1 MKIRIENLFM
11 MSLILIAA
19 GRVFCRSPDL
29 FIAGN
34 EPKTNFIRARNEKV
48 HTQRKFVALLKERLL
63 KYSEHDEL
71 ALGISYLTGNKD
83 ELTALQKDNMVNV
96 GVMHLIAVSGTHLAI
111 IAGILSLVF
120 KHFSIIS
127 KTYFVLIF
135 CFIYAMMIGIGP
147 SILRAL
153 VGLVLMMTIKYFGRN
168 VSVYRI
174 TVMIISICLIIRPEF
189 VKQIGF
195 WLSVLAYFAIVKIV
209 PLATSYLYGAKDDL
223 KDLYRRPGFLA
234 KSLIS
239 SIVISVVTLPISLY
253 FFGKFTWLSILAN
266 IVLLPSL
273 PIVMGSVGLIAV
285 LGDLLIF
292 GISLEKILIWPLKIH
307 THIINVL
314 AEQESSILDFPKKK
328 WWYFLIWL
336 VVFILIRF
344 AEKNIK
350 IGYDDSKKQERGAH
364 DGDEVQKLDTY
375 IIKWYKEID
384 LGGANGDQKH
394 GINQTLE
401 KT

>member
-1 MKIRIENLFM
+1 MKIRIENLFIA
-11 MSLILIAA
+11 SLILIAA

-111 IAGILSLVF
+111 IAGILSLIF

-135 CFIYAMMIGIGP
+135 CFIYAMMIGVGP

-168 VSVYRI
+168 VSVYR
-174 TVMIISICLIIRPEF
+174 TTAMIVSICLIIRPEF

-195 WLSVLAYFAIVKIV
+195 WLSILAYFAIVKMV
-209 PLATSYLYGAKDDL
+209 PLATCYFYGTKDEL

-234 KSLIS
+234 KSLTS
-239 SIVISVVTLPISLY
+239 SIVISVITLPISLY

-266 IVLLPSL
+266 MVLLPSL

-307 THIINVL
+307 THVINVL

-350 IGYDDSKKQERGAH
+350 VGYDNSKKQERGAH

-375 IIKWYKEID
+375 IIKWYEEID

-394 GINQTLE
+394 GVNQAFK

>member
-1 MKIRIENLFM
+1 MKIRIENLFIA
-11 MSLILIAA
+11 SLILIAA

-34 EPKTNFIRARNEKV
+34 EPKTNFIRVRNEKV
-48 HTQRKFVALLKERLL
+48 YTQRKFVALLKERLL

-83 ELTALQKDNMVNV
+83 ELTALQKDNMVNA

-111 IAGILSLVF
+111 IAGILSLIF

-135 CFIYAMMIGIGP
+135 CFIYAMMIGVGP

-168 VSVYRI
+168 VSVYR
-174 TVMIISICLIIRPEF
+174 VMVIIVSVCLIIRPEF
-189 VKQIGF
+189 VNQIGF

-209 PLATSYLYGAKDDL
+209 PLVTCYFYGTKDEL
-223 KDLYRRPGFLA
+223 KDLYRRAGFLA
-234 KSLIS
+234 KSLTS
-239 SIVISVVTLPISLY
+239 SIVISVITLPISLY

-266 IVLLPSL
+266 MVLLPSL

-307 THIINVL
+307 THVINVL

-350 IGYDDSKKQERGAH
+350 VGYDNSKKQERGAH

-375 IIKWYKEID
+375 IIKWYEEID

-394 GINQTLE
+394 GVNQALE

>member
-29 FIAGN
+29 FGASDNSRVNFTRMKVEKPSN
-34 EPKTNFIRARNEKV
+34 EQGFIK
-48 HTQRKFVALLKERLL
+48 LLKDKLL

-83 ELTALQKDNMVNV
+83 ELTALQKDNMKNV

-111 IAGILSLVF
+111 IAGILSLIF
-120 KHFSIIS
+120 KQFSIIS

-168 VSVYRI
+168 VSVYR
-174 TVMIISICLIIRPEF
+174 VMAIIVSACLIIRPEF

-209 PLATSYLYGAKDDL
+209 PLVTCYFYGTKDEL

-234 KSLIS
+234 KSLTS
-239 SIVISVVTLPISLY
+239 SIVISVITLPISLY

-266 IVLLPSL
+266 MVLLPSL
-273 PIVMGSVGLIAV
+273 PIVMSSVGLIAV

-307 THIINVL
+307 THVINVL

-350 IGYDDSKKQERGAH
+350 VGYDNSKKQERGAH

-375 IIKWYKEID
+375 IIKWYEEID

-394 GINQTLE
+394 GVNQAFK

>member
-1 MKIRIENLFM
+1 MKIRIENLFIA
-11 MSLILIAA
+11 SLFLIAA

-48 HTQRKFVALLKERLL
+48 YTQRKFVALLKERLL

-135 CFIYAMMIGIGP
+135 CFIYAMMIGFSP

-153 VGLVLMMTIKYFGRN
+153 VGLALMMTIKYFGRN
-168 VSVYRI
+168 VSVYRT
-174 TVMIISICLIIRPEF
+174 TVVIVSICLIIRPEF

-209 PLATSYLYGAKDDL
+209 PLVTCYFYGTKDEL

-234 KSLIS
+234 KSLTS
-239 SIVISVVTLPISLY
+239 SIVISVITLPISLY

-266 IVLLPSL
+266 IVLLSSL

-285 LGDLLIF
+285 LGDLVIF

-336 VVFILIRF
+336 VVFILVRF

-350 IGYDDSKKQERGAH
+350 VGYNDGKKQERRAH

-375 IIKWYKEID
+375 IIEWYKEID
-384 LGGANGDQKH
+384 LGGTNGDQKN
-394 GINQTLE
+394 GVNQALE

>member
-29 FIAGN
+29 LGVSDNSKASFTRMKVEKPSNEQGFI
-34 EPKTNFIRARNEKV
+34 K
-48 HTQRKFVALLKERLL
+48 LLKDKLL

-83 ELTALQKDNMVNV
+83 ELTALQKENMKNV

-111 IAGILSLVF
+111 IAGILSLIF

-135 CFIYAMMIGIGP
+135 CFIYAMMIGVGP

-168 VSVYRI
+168 ASVYRT

-195 WLSVLAYFAIVKIV
+195 WLSVLAYFAIVEIV
-209 PLATSYLYGAKDDL
+209 PLATGYLYGTKDDL

-239 SIVISVVTLPISLY
+239 SIVISVITLPISLY

-350 IGYDDSKKQERGAH
+350 VGYDNSKKQERGAH

-375 IIKWYKEID
+375 IIKWYEEID

-394 GINQTLE
+394 GVNQALE

>member
-1 MKIRIENLFM
+1 MKIRIENLFIVV
-11 MSLILIAA
+11 LVLLTI
-19 GRVFCRSPDL
+19 GRIFCRSPDFSGVSSSGKMNFARMKVEKPPNEQG
-29 FIAGN
+29 FI
-34 EPKTNFIRARNEKV
+34 K
-48 HTQRKFVALLKERLL
+48 LLKDKLL
-63 KYSEHDEL
+63 KYPEHDEL

-83 ELTALQKDNMVNV
+83 ELTALQKENMKNV

-111 IAGILSLVF
+111 IAGILGLIF

-135 CFIYAMMIGIGP
+135 CFIYAMMIGVGP

-153 VGLVLMMTIKYFGRN
+153 VGLVLMMLIKCFGRN
-168 VSVYRI
+168 VSVYR
-174 TVMIISICLIIRPEF
+174 VMTIIVSVCLIIRPEF

-195 WLSVLAYFAIVKIV
+195 WLSVLAYFSIIKIV
-209 PLATSYLYGAKDDL
+209 PLATRYFYGTKEEL
-223 KDLYRRPGFLA
+223 KDFYRRPGFLA

-253 FFGKFTWLSILAN
+253 CFGKFTWLSILAN
-266 IVLLPSL
+266 IILLPSL
-273 PIVMGSVGLIAV
+273 PIVMGSVGLIAIF
-285 LGDLLIF
+285 GDLLIF
-292 GISLEKILIWPLKIH
+292 GVSLEKILIWPLKIH
-307 THIINVL
+307 THVINVL

-336 VVFILIRF
+336 IVFELIRF
-344 AEKNIK
+344 AEKNVEV
-350 IGYDDSKKQERGAH
+350 GYNDGKKQERRTH

-384 LGGANGDQKH
+384 LGGANGDQKN
-394 GINQTLE
+394 GVNQALK

>member
-83 ELTALQKDNMVNV
+83 ELTALQKDNMKNV

-111 IAGILSLVF
+111 IAGILSLIF

-135 CFIYAMMIGIGP
+135 CFIYAMMIGVGP

-168 VSVYRI
+168 VSVYR
-174 TVMIISICLIIRPEF
+174 VMVIIVSVCLIIRPEF

-209 PLATSYLYGAKDDL
+209 PLVTCYFYGTKDEL

-234 KSLIS
+234 KSLTS
-239 SIVISVVTLPISLY
+239 SIVISVITLPISLY

-266 IVLLPSL
+266 MVLLPSL

-307 THIINVL
+307 THVINVL

-350 IGYDDSKKQERGAH
+350 VGYDNSKKQERGAH

-375 IIKWYKEID
+375 IIKWYEEID

-394 GINQTLE
+394 GVNQAFK

>member
-48 HTQRKFVALLKERLL
+48 YTQRKFVALLKDRLL

-83 ELTALQKDNMVNV
+83 ELTVLQKDNMVNV

-111 IAGILSLVF
+111 IAGILSLIF

-135 CFIYAMMIGIGP
+135 CFIYAMMIGVGP

-168 VSVYRI
+168 VSVYR
-174 TVMIISICLIIRPEF
+174 VMAIIVSACLIIRPEF

-209 PLATSYLYGAKDDL
+209 PLATRYFYGTKDGL

-239 SIVISVVTLPISLY
+239 SIVISVMTLPIGLY
-253 FFGKFTWLSILAN
+253 CFGKFTWLSILAN

-273 PIVMGSVGLIAV
+273 PIVMGSVGLISV
-285 LGDLLIF
+285 FGDLVIF

-307 THIINVL
+307 TFVINTL
-314 AEQESSILDFPKKK
+314 AEQESFILELPKKK

-336 VVFILIRF
+336 IVFGLIRF
-344 AEKNIK
+344 AEKNIEV
-350 IGYDDSKKQERGAH
+350 GYNDGKKQERRTH
-364 DGDEVQKLDTY
+364 DGDEVQKLDAY

-384 LGGANGDQKH
+384 LGGANGDQEN
-394 GINQTLE
+394 GINQALE

>member
-1 MKIRIENLFM
+1 MKIRIENLFIA
-11 MSLILIAA
+11 SLILIAA

-111 IAGILSLVF
+111 IAGILSLIF

-135 CFIYAMMIGIGP
+135 CFIYAMMIGVGP

-168 VSVYRI
+168 VSVYRT

-195 WLSVLAYFAIVKIV
+195 WLSVLAYFAIVEIV
-209 PLATSYLYGAKDDL
+209 PLATGYLYGTKDDL

-239 SIVISVVTLPISLY
+239 SIVISVITLPISLY

-266 IVLLPSL
+266 IVLLSSL

-285 LGDLLIF
+285 LGDLVIF

-336 VVFILIRF
+336 VVFILVRF

-350 IGYDDSKKQERGAH
+350 VGYNDGKKQERRAH

-375 IIKWYKEID
+375 IIKWYEEID

-394 GINQTLE
+394 GVNQAFK

>member
-1 MKIRIENLFM
+1 MKIRIENLFIA
-11 MSLILIAA
+11 SLILIAA

-48 HTQRKFVALLKERLL
+48 YTQRKFVALLKERLL

-83 ELTALQKDNMVNV
+83 ELTALQKDNMVNA

-111 IAGILSLVF
+111 IAGILSLIF

-135 CFIYAMMIGIGP
+135 CFIYAMMIGVGP

-168 VSVYRI
+168 VSVYR
-174 TVMIISICLIIRPEF
+174 VMVIIVSVCLIIRPEF
-189 VKQIGF
+189 VNQIGF

-209 PLATSYLYGAKDDL
+209 PLVTCYFYGTKDEL

-234 KSLIS
+234 KSLTS
-239 SIVISVVTLPISLY
+239 SIVISVITLPISLY

-266 IVLLPSL
+266 MVLLPSL

-350 IGYDDSKKQERGAH
+350 VGYDNSKKQERGAH

-375 IIKWYKEID
+375 IIKWYEEID

-394 GINQTLE
+394 GVNQALE

>member
-11 MSLILIAA
+11 MSLILIASVQ
-19 GRVFCRSPDL
+19 VFCRSPDL
-29 FIAGN
+29 FGVSDNSKANFTRMKVEKPSN
-34 EPKTNFIRARNEKV
+34 EQSFIK
-48 HTQRKFVALLKERLL
+48 LLKDKLL

-83 ELTALQKDNMVNV
+83 ELTALQKENMKNV

-111 IAGILSLVF
+111 IAGILSLIF

-127 KTYFVLIF
+127 KTYFILIF

-153 VGLVLMMTIKYFGRN
+153 VELVLMMTIKYFGRN
-168 VSVYRI
+168 VSVYRM
-174 TVMIISICLIIRPEF
+174 MIIVVSICLIIRPEF
-189 VKQIGF
+189 VGQIGF

-209 PLATSYLYGAKDDL
+209 PITTRYFYGSKEDL
-223 KDLYRRPGFLA
+223 KDLYHGPGFLA

-239 SIVISVVTLPISLY
+239 SIVISVITLPISLY

-266 IVLLPSL
+266 IILLPTL
-273 PIVMGSVGLIAV
+273 PIVMASVGLITL
-285 LGDLLIF
+285 LGDISIF
-292 GISLEKILIWPLKIH
+292 GVGLEKILIWPLKIH
-307 THIINVL
+307 TFVINTL
-314 AEQESSILDFPKKK
+314 AEQESFILELPKKK

-336 VVFILIRF
+336 IVFGLIRF
-344 AEKNIK
+344 AEKNIEV
-350 IGYDDSKKQERGAH
+350 GYNDGKKQERRAH
-364 DGDEVQKLDTY
+364 DGDEVQKLDAH

-384 LGGANGDQKH
+384 FGGTNGDQKN
-394 GINQTLE
+394 GINQALE

>member
-1 MKIRIENLFM
+1 MKIRIENLFIVG
-11 MSLILIAA
+11 LILIAA

-29 FIAGN
+29 FGVSDNSRASFTRMKVEKPSN
-34 EPKTNFIRARNEKV
+34 EHGFIK
-48 HTQRKFVALLKERLL
+48 LLKDKLL
-63 KYSEHDEL
+63 KHPEHDEL

-83 ELTALQKDNMVNV
+83 ELTALQKENMKNV

-111 IAGILSLVF
+111 IAGILSLIF
-120 KHFSIIS
+120 KHFSIIG

-168 VSVYRI
+168 VSVYR
-174 TVMIISICLIIRPEF
+174 TTAMIVSICLIIRPEF

-195 WLSVLAYFAIVKIV
+195 WLSILAYFAIVKMV
-209 PLATSYLYGAKDDL
+209 PLATSYLYGTKDDL
-223 KDLYRRPGFLA
+223 KDLYQRPGFLV

-239 SIVISVVTLPISLY
+239 SIVISVITLPISLY

-350 IGYDDSKKQERGAH
+350 VGYDNSKKQERGAH

-375 IIKWYKEID
+375 IIKWYEEID

-394 GINQTLE
+394 GVNQAFK

>member
-1 MKIRIENLFM
+1 MKIRIENLFIA
-11 MSLILIAA
+11 SLILIAA

-48 HTQRKFVALLKERLL
+48 YTQRKFVALLKERLL

-135 CFIYAMMIGIGP
+135 CFIYAMMIGFSP

-153 VGLVLMMTIKYFGRN
+153 VGLALMMTIKYFGRN
-168 VSVYRI
+168 VSVYRT
-174 TVMIISICLIIRPEF
+174 TVVIVSICLIIRPEF

-209 PLATSYLYGAKDDL
+209 PLVTCYFYGTKDEL

-234 KSLIS
+234 KSLTS
-239 SIVISVVTLPISLY
+239 SIVISVITLPISLY

-266 IVLLPSL
+266 IVLLSSL

-285 LGDLLIF
+285 LGDLVIF

-336 VVFILIRF
+336 VVFILVRF
-344 AEKNIK
+344 AEKNIEV
-350 IGYDDSKKQERGAH
+350 GYDDGKKQERRTH

-394 GINQTLE
+394 GINQALQ

>member
-1 MKIRIENLFM
+1 MKIRIENLFIA
-11 MSLILIAA
+11 SLILIAA

-48 HTQRKFVALLKERLL
+48 YTQRKFVALLKERLL

-135 CFIYAMMIGIGP
+135 CFIYAMMIGFSP

-153 VGLVLMMTIKYFGRN
+153 VGLALMMTIKYFGRN
-168 VSVYRI
+168 VSVYRT
-174 TVMIISICLIIRPEF
+174 TVVIVSICLIIRPEF
-189 VKQIGF
+189 VNQISF

-209 PLATSYLYGAKDDL
+209 PLVTCYFYGTKDEL

-234 KSLIS
+234 KSLTS
-239 SIVISVVTLPISLY
+239 SIVISVITLPISLY

-336 VVFILIRF
+336 VVFILVRF

-350 IGYDDSKKQERGAH
+350 VGYNDGKKQERRAH

-375 IIKWYKEID
+375 IIEWYKEID
-384 LGGANGDQKH
+384 LGGTNGDQKN
-394 GINQTLE
+394 GVNQALE

>member
-1 MKIRIENLFM
+1 MKIRIENLFIA
-11 MSLILIAA
+11 SLILIAA

-48 HTQRKFVALLKERLL
+48 YTQRKFVALLKERLL

-135 CFIYAMMIGIGP
+135 CFIYAMMIGFSP

-153 VGLVLMMTIKYFGRN
+153 VGLALMMTIKYFGRN
-168 VSVYRI
+168 VSVYRT

-189 VKQIGF
+189 VNQIGF
-195 WLSVLAYFAIVKIV
+195 WLSVLAYFAIVKIA
-209 PLATSYLYGAKDDL
+209 PLATSYLYATKDDL

-239 SIVISVVTLPISLY
+239 SIVISVITLPISLY

-266 IVLLPSL
+266 IVLLLSL

-307 THIINVL
+307 THVINVL

-350 IGYDDSKKQERGAH
+350 VGYDNSKKQERGAH

-375 IIKWYKEID
+375 IIKWYEEID

-394 GINQTLE
+394 GVNQAFK

>member
-1 MKIRIENLFM
+1 MKIRIENLFIA
-11 MSLILIAA
+11 SLILIAA

-29 FIAGN
+29 FVAGN

-48 HTQRKFVALLKERLL
+48 YTQRKFVALLKERLL

-135 CFIYAMMIGIGP
+135 CFIYAMMIGFSP

-153 VGLVLMMTIKYFGRN
+153 VGLALMMTIKYFGRN
-168 VSVYRI
+168 VSVYRT
-174 TVMIISICLIIRPEF
+174 TVVIVSICLIIRPEF

-209 PLATSYLYGAKDDL
+209 PLVTCYFYGTKDEL

-234 KSLIS
+234 KSLTS
-239 SIVISVVTLPISLY
+239 SIVISVITLPISLY

-266 IVLLPSL
+266 MVLLPSL

-307 THIINVL
+307 THVINVL

-336 VVFILIRF
+336 IVFGLIRF
-344 AEKNIK
+344 TEKNIEV
-350 IGYDDSKKQERGAH
+350 GYDDGKKQERRAH
-364 DGDEVQKLDTY
+364 DGYEVQKLDTY

-394 GINQTLE
+394 GVNQALE

>member
-1 MKIRIENLFM
+1 MKIRIENLFIA
-11 MSLILIAA
+11 SLILIAA

-48 HTQRKFVALLKERLL
+48 YTQRKFVALLKERLL

-135 CFIYAMMIGIGP
+135 CFIYAMMIGFSP

-153 VGLVLMMTIKYFGRN
+153 VGLALMMTIKYFGRN
-168 VSVYRI
+168 VSVYRT
-174 TVMIISICLIIRPEF
+174 TVVIVSICLIIRPEF

-209 PLATSYLYGAKDDL
+209 PLVTCYFYGTKDEL

-234 KSLIS
+234 KSLTS
-239 SIVISVVTLPISLY
+239 SIVISVITLPISLY

-266 IVLLPSL
+266 IVLLSSL

-285 LGDLLIF
+285 LGDLVIF

-336 VVFILIRF
+336 VVFILVRF

-350 IGYDDSKKQERGAH
+350 VGYNDGKKQERRAH

-375 IIKWYKEID
+375 IIKWYEEID

-394 GINQTLE
+394 GVNQAFK

>member
-29 FIAGN
+29 FGASEDGKASFARMKVEKPSN
-34 EPKTNFIRARNEKV
+34 EQGFIK
-48 HTQRKFVALLKERLL
+48 LLKDKLL

-83 ELTALQKDNMVNV
+83 ELTALQKDNMKNV

-111 IAGILSLVF
+111 IAGILSLGF

-135 CFIYAMMIGIGP
+135 CFIYAMMIGFSP

-153 VGLVLMMTIKYFGRN
+153 VGLALMMTIKYFGRN
-168 VSVYRI
+168 VSVYRT
-174 TVMIISICLIIRPEF
+174 TVVIVSICLIIRPEF

-209 PLATSYLYGAKDDL
+209 PLVTCYFYGTKDEL

-239 SIVISVVTLPISLY
+239 SIVIPVITLPISLY

-266 IVLLPSL
+266 MVLLPSL

-307 THIINVL
+307 TFVINTL
-314 AEQESSILDFPKKK
+314 AEQESFILELPKKK

-336 VVFILIRF
+336 IVFGLIRF
-344 AEKNIK
+344 AEKNIEV
-350 IGYDDSKKQERGAH
+350 GYNDGKKQERRTH
-364 DGDEVQKLDTY
+364 DGDEVQKLDAY

-384 LGGANGDQKH
+384 FSCTDGDQKH
-394 GINQTLE
+394 GVNQTFK

>member
-1 MKIRIENLFM
+1 MKIRIENLFIVG
-11 MSLILIAA
+11 LILIAA

-29 FIAGN
+29 FGVSDNSRASFTRMKVEKPSN
-34 EPKTNFIRARNEKV
+34 EQGFIK
-48 HTQRKFVALLKERLL
+48 LLKDKLL
-63 KYSEHDEL
+63 KYPEHDEL

-83 ELTALQKDNMVNV
+83 ELTALQKENMKNV

-111 IAGILSLVF
+111 IAGVLSLIF
-120 KHFSIIS
+120 KHFSIIG

-168 VSVYRI
+168 VSVYR
-174 TVMIISICLIIRPEF
+174 TTAMIVSICLIIRPEF

-195 WLSVLAYFAIVKIV
+195 WLSILAYFAIVKMV
-209 PLATSYLYGAKDDL
+209 PLATSYLYGTKDDL
-223 KDLYRRPGFLA
+223 KDLYQRPGFLA
-234 KSLIS
+234 KSLTS
-239 SIVISVVTLPISLY
+239 SIVISVITLPISLY

-266 IVLLPSL
+266 IVLLSSL

-307 THIINVL
+307 THVINVL

-350 IGYDDSKKQERGAH
+350 VGYDNSKKQERGAH

-375 IIKWYKEID
+375 IIKWYEEID

-394 GINQTLE
+394 GVNQAFK

>member
-1 MKIRIENLFM
+1 MKIRIENLFIVG
-11 MSLILIAA
+11 LILIAA

-29 FIAGN
+29 FGVSNNSKASFTRMKAEKPSN
-34 EPKTNFIRARNEKV
+34 EQGFIK
-48 HTQRKFVALLKERLL
+48 LLKDKLL
-63 KYSEHDEL
+63 KYAEHDEL

-83 ELTALQKDNMVNV
+83 ELTALQKENMKNV

-111 IAGILSLVF
+111 IAGILSLIF

-135 CFIYAMMIGIGP
+135 CFIYAMMIGVGP

-168 VSVYRI
+168 VSVYRM
-174 TVMIISICLIIRPEF
+174 MIIVVSICLIIRPEF
-189 VKQIGF
+189 VGQIGF

-209 PLATSYLYGAKDDL
+209 PITTRYFYGSKEDL
-223 KDLYRRPGFLA
+223 KDLYHGPGFLA

-239 SIVISVVTLPISLY
+239 SIVISVITLPISLY

-266 IVLLPSL
+266 IILLPTL
-273 PIVMGSVGLIAV
+273 PIVMASVGLINL
-285 LGDLLIF
+285 LGDISIF
-292 GISLEKILIWPLKIH
+292 GVGLEKILIWPLKMH
-307 THIINVL
+307 TYVINLL
-314 AEQESSILDFPKKK
+314 AEQESFILDLPKKK

-336 VVFILIRF
+336 IVFGLIRF
-344 AEKNIK
+344 AEKNIEVSYND
-350 IGYDDSKKQERGAH
+350 GKKQERRAH
-364 DGDEVQKLDTY
+364 DGDEVQKLDAY

-384 LGGANGDQKH
+384 FGGTNGDQKN
-394 GINQTLE
+394 GVNQALE

>member
-1 MKIRIENLFM
+1 MKIRIENLFIAG
-11 MSLILIAA
+11 LILIAA

-120 KHFSIIS
+120 KHFSIIG

-135 CFIYAMMIGIGP
+135 CFIYAMMIGLSP

-153 VGLVLMMTIKYFGRN
+153 VGLVLIMTIKYFGRN
-168 VSVYRI
+168 VSIYRTI
-174 TVMIISICLIIRPEF
+174 AIIVSICLIIQPEF

-209 PLATSYLYGAKDDL
+209 PLVTCYFYGTKDDL

-266 IVLLPSL
+266 IILLPSL
-273 PIVMGSVGLIAV
+273 PIVMVSVGLILV
-285 LGDLLIF
+285 FGDLLIF
-292 GISLEKILIWPLKIH
+292 GISLEKILIWPLRIH
-307 THIINVL
+307 TFVINTL
-314 AEQESSILDFPKKK
+314 AEQESFILELPKKK

-336 VVFILIRF
+336 IVFGLIRF
-344 AEKNIK
+344 AEKNIEV
-350 IGYDDSKKQERGAH
+350 GYNDGKKQERRAH

-375 IIKWYKEID
+375 IIEWYKEID
-384 LGGANGDQKH
+384 LGGTNGDQKN
-394 GINQTLE
+394 GVNQALE

>member
-11 MSLILIAA
+11 MSLILIAG

-29 FIAGN
+29 FGASEDGKASFARMKVEKPSN
-34 EPKTNFIRARNEKV
+34 EQGFIK
-48 HTQRKFVALLKERLL
+48 LLKDKLL

-83 ELTALQKDNMVNV
+83 ELTALQKDNMKNV

-168 VSVYRI
+168 VSVYR
-174 TVMIISICLIIRPEF
+174 TTAMIVSICLIIRPEF

-209 PLATSYLYGAKDDL
+209 PLVTCYFYGTKDEL

-234 KSLIS
+234 KSLTS
-239 SIVISVVTLPISLY
+239 SIVISVITLPISLY

-292 GISLEKILIWPLKIH
+292 GISLEKILIWPLRIH

-350 IGYDDSKKQERGAH
+350 VGYDNSKKQERGAH

-375 IIKWYKEID
+375 IIKWYEEID

-394 GINQTLE
+394 GVNQAFK

>member
-11 MSLILIAA
+11 MSLILIASV
-19 GRVFCRSPDL
+19 RVFCRSPDL
-29 FIAGN
+29 FGVSDDGKASFVRMKIEKPSN
-34 EPKTNFIRARNEKV
+34 EQGFIK
-48 HTQRKFVALLKERLL
+48 LLKDKLL

-83 ELTALQKDNMVNV
+83 ELTALQKENMKNV

-111 IAGILSLVF
+111 IAGVLSLIF
-120 KHFSIIS
+120 NHFSIIS

-135 CFIYAMMIGIGP
+135 CFIYAMMIGVGP

-168 VSVYRI
+168 VSVYR
-174 TVMIISICLIIRPEF
+174 VMAIIVSACLIIRPEF

-209 PLATSYLYGAKDDL
+209 PLITRYFYGTKEEL

-239 SIVISVVTLPISLY
+239 SIVISVITLPISLY

-292 GISLEKILIWPLKIH
+292 GISLEKILMWPLKIH

-350 IGYDDSKKQERGAH
+350 VGYDNSKKQERGAH

-375 IIKWYKEID
+375 IIKWYEEID

-394 GINQTLE
+394 GVNQAFK

>member
-1 MKIRIENLFM
+1 MKIRIENLFIA
-11 MSLILIAA
+11 SLILIAA

-48 HTQRKFVALLKERLL
+48 YTQRKFVALLKERLL

-111 IAGILSLVF
+111 IAGILSLIF

-135 CFIYAMMIGIGP
+135 CFIYAMMIGVGP
-147 SILRAL
+147 STLRAL

-168 VSVYRI
+168 VSVYR
-174 TVMIISICLIIRPEF
+174 VMVIIVSACLIIRPEF

-209 PLATSYLYGAKDDL
+209 PLATRYFYGTKDDL

-239 SIVISVVTLPISLY
+239 SIVISVITLPISLY

-266 IVLLPSL
+266 MVLLPSL

-307 THIINVL
+307 THVINVL

-350 IGYDDSKKQERGAH
+350 VGYDNSKKQERGAH

-375 IIKWYKEID
+375 IIKWYEEID

-394 GINQTLE
+394 GVNQAFK

>member
-11 MSLILIAA
+11 MSLILIAS

-29 FIAGN
+29 FGVSDNSKASFTRMKVEKPSN
-34 EPKTNFIRARNEKV
+34 EQSFIK
-48 HTQRKFVALLKERLL
+48 LLKDKLL

-83 ELTALQKDNMVNV
+83 ELTALQKENMKNV

-111 IAGILSLVF
+111 IAGILSLIF

-127 KTYFVLIF
+127 KTYFILIF

-168 VSVYRI
+168 VSVYRM
-174 TVMIISICLIIRPEF
+174 MIIVVSICLIIRPEF
-189 VKQIGF
+189 VGQIGF
-195 WLSVLAYFAIVKIV
+195 WLSVLAYFVIVKIV
-209 PLATSYLYGAKDDL
+209 PITTRYFYGSKEDL
-223 KDLYRRPGFLA
+223 KDLYHGPGFLA

-239 SIVISVVTLPISLY
+239 SIVISVITLPISLY

-266 IVLLPSL
+266 IILLPTL
-273 PIVMGSVGLIAV
+273 PIVMASVGLITL
-285 LGDLLIF
+285 LGDISIF
-292 GISLEKILIWPLKIH
+292 RVGLEKILIWPLKMH
-307 THIINVL
+307 TFVINTL
-314 AEQESSILDFPKKK
+314 AEQESFILELPKKK
-328 WWYFLIWL
+328 WWYVLIWL
-336 VVFILIRF
+336 IAFGLIRF
-344 AEKNIK
+344 AEKNIEV
-350 IGYDDSKKQERGAH
+350 GYNNSKKQERGAH

-375 IIKWYKEID
+375 IIKWYEEID

-394 GINQTLE
+394 GVNQAFK

>member
-48 HTQRKFVALLKERLL
+48 YTQRKFVALLKERLL

-135 CFIYAMMIGIGP
+135 CFIYVMMIGFSP

-153 VGLVLMMTIKYFGRN
+153 VGLALMMTIKYFGRN
-168 VSVYRI
+168 VSVYRT
-174 TVMIISICLIIRPEF
+174 TVVIVSICLIIRPEF

-209 PLATSYLYGAKDDL
+209 PLVTCYFYGTKDEL

-234 KSLIS
+234 KSLTS
-239 SIVISVVTLPISLY
+239 SIVISVITLPISLY

-266 IVLLPSL
+266 MVLLPSL

-307 THIINVL
+307 THVINVL

-350 IGYDDSKKQERGAH
+350 VGYDNSKKQERGAH

-375 IIKWYKEID
+375 IIKWYEEID

-394 GINQTLE
+394 GVNQAFK

>member
-48 HTQRKFVALLKERLL
+48 YTQRKFVALLKERLL

-135 CFIYAMMIGIGP
+135 CFIYAMMIGFSP

-153 VGLVLMMTIKYFGRN
+153 VGLALMMTIKYFGRN
-168 VSVYRI
+168 VSVYRT
-174 TVMIISICLIIRPEF
+174 TVVIVSICLIIRPEF

-209 PLATSYLYGAKDDL
+209 PLVTCYFYGTKDEL

-234 KSLIS
+234 KSLTS
-239 SIVISVVTLPISLY
+239 SIVISVITLPISLY

-266 IVLLPSL
+266 MVLLPSL

-336 VVFILIRF
+336 VVFILVRF

-350 IGYDDSKKQERGAH
+350 VGYNDGKKQERRAH

-375 IIKWYKEID
+375 IIEWYKEID
-384 LGGANGDQKH
+384 LGGTNGDQKN
-394 GINQTLE
+394 GVNQALE

>member
-1 MKIRIENLFM
+1 MKIRIENLFIA
-11 MSLILIAA
+11 SLILIAA

-48 HTQRKFVALLKERLL
+48 YTQRKFVALLKERLL

-135 CFIYAMMIGIGP
+135 CFIYAMMIGFSP

-153 VGLVLMMTIKYFGRN
+153 VGLALMMTIKYFGRN
-168 VSVYRI
+168 VSVYRT
-174 TVMIISICLIIRPEF
+174 TVVIVSICLIIRPEF

-209 PLATSYLYGAKDDL
+209 PLVTCYFYGTKDEL

-234 KSLIS
+234 KSLTS
-239 SIVISVVTLPISLY
+239 SIVISVITLPISLY

-266 IVLLPSL
+266 IVLLSSL

-285 LGDLLIF
+285 LGDLVIF

-336 VVFILIRF
+336 VVFILVRF

-350 IGYDDSKKQERGAH
+350 VGYNDGKKQERRTH
-364 DGDEVQKLDTY
+364 DGDEVQKLDAY

-384 LGGANGDQKH
+384 LGGANGDQEN
-394 GINQTLE
+394 GINQALE

>member
-1 MKIRIENLFM
+1 MKNRIENLFM
-11 MSLILIAA
+11 MSLILIASV
-19 GRVFCRSPDL
+19 RVFCRSPDL
-29 FIAGN
+29 FGVSDNSKASFTRMKAEKPSN
-34 EPKTNFIRARNEKV
+34 EQGFIK
-48 HTQRKFVALLKERLL
+48 LLKDKLL
-63 KYSEHDEL
+63 KYAEHDEL

-83 ELTALQKDNMVNV
+83 ELTALQKENMKNV

-111 IAGILSLVF
+111 IAGILSLIF

-135 CFIYAMMIGIGP
+135 CFIYAMMIGVGP

-153 VGLVLMMTIKYFGRN
+153 VGLVFMMLIKYFGRN
-168 VSVYRI
+168 VSIYRI
-174 TVMIISICLIIRPEF
+174 MMVIVCTCLIIRPEF
-189 VKQIGF
+189 VKQNGF
-195 WLSVLAYFAIVKIV
+195 WLSVLAYFSIVKIV
-209 PLATSYLYGAKDDL
+209 PLTTRYFYGTKEEL
-223 KDLYRRPGFLA
+223 KDFYRRPGFLA

-266 IVLLPSL
+266 IILLPSL
-273 PIVMGSVGLIAV
+273 PIVMGSVGLISV
-285 LGDLLIF
+285 FGDMVIF

-307 THIINVL
+307 TFVINTL
-314 AEQESSILDFPKKK
+314 TEQESFILELPKKK

-336 VVFILIRF
+336 IVFGLIRF
-344 AEKNIK
+344 AEKNIEVSYND
-350 IGYDDSKKQERGAH
+350 GKKQERRAH
-364 DGDEVQKLDTY
+364 DGDEVQKLDAY

-384 LGGANGDQKH
+384 FGGTNGDQKN
-394 GINQTLE
+394 GVNQALE

>member
-1 MKIRIENLFM
+1 MKIRIENLFIVG
-11 MSLILIAA
+11 LILIAA

-29 FIAGN
+29 FGASDNGKASFARMKVEKPSN
-34 EPKTNFIRARNEKV
+34 EQGFIK
-48 HTQRKFVALLKERLL
+48 LLKDKLL

-83 ELTALQKDNMVNV
+83 ELTALQKDNMKNV

-111 IAGILSLVF
+111 IAGILSLIF

-135 CFIYAMMIGIGP
+135 CFIYAMMIGVGP

-168 VSVYRI
+168 VSVYRT
-174 TVMIISICLIIRPEF
+174 TVIIVTICLIIRPEF

-209 PLATSYLYGAKDDL
+209 PLVTCYFYGTKDDL

-234 KSLIS
+234 KSLTS

-266 IVLLPSL
+266 IILLPSL
-273 PIVMGSVGLIAV
+273 PIAMVTVGLILV

-292 GISLEKILIWPLKIH
+292 GINLEKILIWPLKIH
-307 THIINVL
+307 TYVINIL

-350 IGYDDSKKQERGAH
+350 VGYDNSKKQERGSH

-375 IIKWYKEID
+375 IIKWYEEID
-384 LGGANGDQKH
+384 FGGANGDQKH
-394 GINQTLE
+394 GVNQTFK

>member
-1 MKIRIENLFM
+1 MKIRIENLFIA
-11 MSLILIAA
+11 SLILIAA

-48 HTQRKFVALLKERLL
+48 YTQRKFVALLKERLL

-135 CFIYAMMIGIGP
+135 CFIYVMMIGFSP

-153 VGLVLMMTIKYFGRN
+153 VGLALMMTIKYFGRN
-168 VSVYRI
+168 VSVYRT
-174 TVMIISICLIIRPEF
+174 TVVIVSICLIIRPEF

-209 PLATSYLYGAKDDL
+209 PLVTCYFYGTKDEL

-234 KSLIS
+234 KSLTS
-239 SIVISVVTLPISLY
+239 SIVISVITLPISLY

-266 IVLLPSL
+266 MVLLPSL

-307 THIINVL
+307 THVINVL

-350 IGYDDSKKQERGAH
+350 VGYDNSKKQERGAH

-375 IIKWYKEID
+375 IIKWYEEID

-394 GINQTLE
+394 GVNQAFK

>member
-11 MSLILIAA
+11 MSLILIASV
-19 GRVFCRSPDL
+19 RVFCRSPDL
-29 FIAGN
+29 FGVSDNSKASFTRMKAEKPSN
-34 EPKTNFIRARNEKV
+34 EQGFIK
-48 HTQRKFVALLKERLL
+48 LLKDKLL
-63 KYSEHDEL
+63 KYAEHDEL

-83 ELTALQKDNMVNV
+83 ELTALQKENMKNV

-111 IAGILSLVF
+111 IAGILSLIF

-135 CFIYAMMIGIGP
+135 CFIYAMMIGVGP

-153 VGLVLMMTIKYFGRN
+153 VGLVFMMLIKYFGRN
-168 VSVYRI
+168 VSIYRI
-174 TVMIISICLIIRPEF
+174 MMVIVCTCLIIRPEF

-209 PLATSYLYGAKDDL
+209 PLITRYFYGTKEEL

-239 SIVISVVTLPISLY
+239 SIVISVVTLPIGLY
-253 FFGKFTWLSILAN
+253 CFGKFTWLSILAN

-273 PIVMGSVGLIAV
+273 PIVMGSVGLISV
-285 LGDLLIF
+285 FGDLVIF

-307 THIINVL
+307 TFVINTL
-314 AEQESSILDFPKKK
+314 AEQESFILELPKKK

-336 VVFILIRF
+336 IVFGLIRF
-344 AEKNIK
+344 TEKNIEV
-350 IGYDDSKKQERGAH
+350 GYDDGKKQERRAH
-364 DGDEVQKLDTY
+364 DGYEVQKLDTY

-394 GINQTLE
+394 GVNQALE

>member
-1 MKIRIENLFM
+1 MKIRIENLFIA
-11 MSLILIAA
+11 SLILIAA

-48 HTQRKFVALLKERLL
+48 YTQRKFVALLKERLL

-111 IAGILSLVF
+111 IAGILSLIF

-135 CFIYAMMIGIGP
+135 CFIYAMMIGVGP

-168 VSVYRI
+168 VSVYRT
-174 TVMIISICLIIRPEF
+174 TVMIVSICLIIRPEF

-195 WLSVLAYFAIVKIV
+195 WLSVLAYFVIVKIV
-209 PLATSYLYGAKDDL
+209 PLATSYLYGTKDDL
-223 KDLYRRPGFLA
+223 KDLYQRPGFLA

-239 SIVISVVTLPISLY
+239 SIVISVITLPISLY

-273 PIVMGSVGLIAV
+273 PIVMGSVGLIVV

-307 THIINVL
+307 TYVINTL
-314 AEQESSILDFPKKK
+314 AEQESFILELPKKK

-336 VVFILIRF
+336 IVFGLIRF

-350 IGYDDSKKQERGAH
+350 VGYDNSKKQERGAH

-375 IIKWYKEID
+375 IIKWYEEID

-394 GINQTLE
+394 GVNQAFK

>member
-11 MSLILIAA
+11 MSLILIAS

-29 FIAGN
+29 FGVSDNSKASFTRMKVEKPSN
-34 EPKTNFIRARNEKV
+34 EQGFIK
-48 HTQRKFVALLKERLL
+48 LLKDKLL

-83 ELTALQKDNMVNV
+83 ELTALQKDNMKNV

-135 CFIYAMMIGIGP
+135 CFIYAMMIGVGP

-168 VSVYRI
+168 VSVYR
-174 TVMIISICLIIRPEF
+174 TTEMIVSICLIIRPEF
-189 VKQIGF
+189 VNQIGF

-209 PLATSYLYGAKDDL
+209 PLVTCYFYGTKDDL

-239 SIVISVVTLPISLY
+239 SIVISVVTLPIGLY
-253 FFGKFTWLSILAN
+253 CFGKFTWLSILAN

-350 IGYDDSKKQERGAH
+350 VGYDNSKKQERGAH

-375 IIKWYKEID
+375 IIKWYEEID

-394 GINQTLE
+394 GVNQALK

>member
-1 MKIRIENLFM
+1 MKIRIENLFIA
-11 MSLILIAA
+11 SLILIAA

-120 KHFSIIS
+120 KHFSIIG

-135 CFIYAMMIGIGP
+135 CFIYAMMIGVGP

-153 VGLVLMMTIKYFGRN
+153 VGLVLMMLIKYFGRN
-168 VSVYRI
+168 VSVYR
-174 TVMIISICLIIRPEF
+174 VMTIIVCTCLIIRPEF
-189 VKQIGF
+189 VRQIGF
-195 WLSVLAYFAIVKIV
+195 WLSVLAYFSIIKIV
-209 PLATSYLYGAKDDL
+209 PSATRYFYGTKEEL
-223 KDLYRRPGFLA
+223 KDFYRRPGFLA

-253 FFGKFTWLSILAN
+253 CFGKFTWLSILAN
-266 IVLLPSL
+266 IILLPSL
-273 PIVMGSVGLIAV
+273 PIVMGSVGLISV
-285 LGDLLIF
+285 FGDLVIF
-292 GISLEKILIWPLKIH
+292 GISLEKILIWPLKMH
-307 THIINVL
+307 TFVINTL
-314 AEQESSILDFPKKK
+314 AEQESFILELPKKK

-336 VVFILIRF
+336 IVFGLIRF

-350 IGYDDSKKQERGAH
+350 VGYNDGKKQERRAH

-375 IIKWYKEID
+375 IIEWYKEID
-384 LGGANGDQKH
+384 LGGTNGDQKN
-394 GINQTLE
+394 GVNQALE

>member
-1 MKIRIENLFM
+1 MKKRIENLFIVG
-11 MSLILIAA
+11 LILIAA

-34 EPKTNFIRARNEKV
+34 EPKTNFMRARNEKV

-111 IAGILSLVF
+111 IAGILGLVF

-135 CFIYAMMIGIGP
+135 CFIYAMMIGFSP

-153 VGLVLMMTIKYFGRN
+153 VGLVLMMTMKYFGRN
-168 VSVYRI
+168 VSIYRI
-174 TVMIISICLIIRPEF
+174 MMVIISVCLIIRPDF
-189 VKQIGF
+189 VNQIGF

-209 PLATSYLYGAKDDL
+209 PLATRYFYGTKEEL
-223 KDLYRRPGFLA
+223 KDFYRRPGLLA

-266 IVLLPSL
+266 IILLPSL
-273 PIVMGSVGLIAV
+273 TIVMCSVGLIATF
-285 LGDLLIF
+285 GDLLTF
-292 GISLEKILIWPLKIH
+292 GVSLEKILIWPLKIH
-307 THIINVL
+307 TFVINTL
-314 AEQESSILDFPKKK
+314 AEQESFIIELPKKK

-336 VVFILIRF
+336 IVFGLIRF
-344 AEKNIK
+344 AEKNIEV
-350 IGYDDSKKQERGAH
+350 GYDDGKKQERRTH
-364 DGDEVQKLDTY
+364 DGDEVQKLDAY

-384 LGGANGDQKH
+384 FSCTDGDQEN
-394 GINQTLE
+394 GINQALE

>member
-29 FIAGN
+29 FGASDNGKASFARMKVEKPSN
-34 EPKTNFIRARNEKV
+34 EQGFIK
-48 HTQRKFVALLKERLL
+48 LLKDKLL

-71 ALGISYLTGNKD
+71 ALGISYLSGNKD
-83 ELTALQKDNMVNV
+83 ELTALQKDNMKNV

-111 IAGILSLVF
+111 ITGILSLIF

-135 CFIYAMMIGIGP
+135 CFIYAMMIGVGP

-168 VSVYRI
+168 VSVYRT

-209 PLATSYLYGAKDDL
+209 PLITRYFHGTKEEL

-239 SIVISVVTLPISLY
+239 SIVISVITLPISLY

-266 IVLLPSL
+266 MVLLPSL
-273 PIVMGSVGLIAV
+273 PIVMGSVGLISV
-285 LGDLLIF
+285 FGDLVIF

-307 THIINVL
+307 TFVINTL
-314 AEQESSILDFPKKK
+314 AEQESFILEFPKKK
-328 WWYFLIWL
+328 WRYFLIWL
-336 VVFILIRF
+336 IVFGLIRF

-350 IGYDDSKKQERGAH
+350 VGYDNSKKQERGAH

-375 IIKWYKEID
+375 IIKWYEEID

-394 GINQTLE
+394 GVNQAFK

>member
-1 MKIRIENLFM
+1 MKIRIENLFIVG
-11 MSLILIAA
+11 LILIAA

-29 FIAGN
+29 FGASDNSKASFARMKVEKPSN
-34 EPKTNFIRARNEKV
+34 EQGFIK
-48 HTQRKFVALLKERLL
+48 LLKDKLL

-83 ELTALQKDNMVNV
+83 ELTALQKDNMKNV
-96 GVMHLIAVSGTHLAI
+96 SVMHLIAVSGTHLAI
-111 IAGILSLVF
+111 IAGVLSLIF
-120 KHFSIIS
+120 NHFSIIG

-135 CFIYAMMIGIGP
+135 CFIYAMMIGVSP

-168 VSVYRI
+168 VSVYR
-174 TVMIISICLIIRPEF
+174 VMTIIVCTCLIIRPEF
-189 VKQIGF
+189 IKQIGF

-209 PLATSYLYGAKDDL
+209 PLITRYFYGTKEEL

-239 SIVISVVTLPISLY
+239 SIVISVATLPISLY
-253 FFGKFTWLSILAN
+253 CFGKFTWLSILAN
-266 IVLLPSL
+266 IILLPSL

-285 LGDLLIF
+285 LGDLVIF

-336 VVFILIRF
+336 VVFILVRF

-350 IGYDDSKKQERGAH
+350 VGYNDGKKQERRAH

-375 IIKWYKEID
+375 IIEWYKEID
-384 LGGANGDQKH
+384 LGGTNGDQKN
-394 GINQTLE
+394 GINQALE